1 MVPSTKSRLFAFVLA
16 AALVCSALCGCARLD
31 YGRADRLAQSGDYAA
46 AAAAFDALGDYRD
59 AARKAGVCYYRS
71 GVLLFRDGAFDGGR
85 RALRRGA
92 DDRKRGEGR
101 VGRRSA
107 RAGKLPI

>member
-31 YGRADRLAQSGDYAA
+31 YDRADRLAQSGDYAA

-59 AARKAGVCYYRS
+59 SSRKAGVCYYRS
-71 GVLLFRDGAFDGGR
+71 GVLFFRDGAFGGGR
-85 RALRRGA
+85 RALRRGEG
-92 DDRKRGEGR
+92 DRKRGEGS

-107 RAGKLPI
+107 RTGKLPI